1 MFFKISNLLKT
12 LFPKCFVNICNRI
25 NTWYTYF
32 GFNESLLP
40 TIGEYTAHSPTLNKS
55 ITYTSSEIWEEVY
68 RVVSEDEKRKFTPG
82 QNLYYNIPHFAN
94 PLFFRN
100 QEVEFDIQEYAYI
113 KKFNIP
119 PANCIDEADM
129 NRLVV
134 YSIIDEELTACDKR
148 MKEKNNGSR

>member
-1 MFFKISNLLKT
+1 M
-12 LFPKCFVNICNRI
+12 
-25 NTWYTYF
+25 
-32 GFNESLLP
+32 
-40 TIGEYTAHSPTLNKS
+40 NKP

-94 PLFFRN
+94 PLFFKD

-113 KKFNIP
+113 KRFNIP
-119 PANCIDEADM
+119 PAKCIDEADM

-148 MKEKNNGSR
+148 MKEKNNGS